1 MQRCILLAIFVLA
14 AMSVSVQPSYA
25 SVGCTTDLANCY
37 QRAAGVTASGTGG
50 QPDWTAS
57 STSSNAHASS

>member
-14 AMSVSVQPSYA
+14 AMSATAQPSYA

-37 QRAAGVTASGTGG
+37 QRAGLDCELDFVECARIKLIGG
-50 QPDWTAS
+50 
-57 STSSNAHASS
+57 